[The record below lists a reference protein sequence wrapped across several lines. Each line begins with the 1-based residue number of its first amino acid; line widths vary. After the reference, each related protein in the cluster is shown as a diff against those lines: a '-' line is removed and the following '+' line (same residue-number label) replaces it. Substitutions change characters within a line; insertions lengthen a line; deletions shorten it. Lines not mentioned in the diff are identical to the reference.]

1 MESPA
6 IPPDTPASVPLS
18 RPRPPVGFVPT
29 PSAPYR
35 QHRKAA
41 QLLDQPGR
49 PRPAGD
55 AGPGRSAGP
64 AASPAEQA
72 DQGGAGTDADVPL
85 PYAFGARVLMWK
97 QDPSVTEI
105 GTRRAFLPGVVLAG
119 PRDARIAVAGDAG
132 LPPVEPNAF
141 GDFVT
146 MPDTPQFD
154 AVHTF
159 AVVRQTLTMYQRAL
173 SSADAAMPLP
183 WQWNSSTDT
192 TTLQVWPY
200 GLPNVM
206 NAFYSRT
213 QACLKFG
220 DFVPSGESAR
230 VYTCRSFDIV
240 AHETGHAVLDGLK
253 PQWLMADQ
261 PPQTG
266 GLHEAF
272 GDLTAIF
279 LALSQLDQCEAVVAQ
294 TKARLHD
301 KTFLSDIAEQFGLAL
316 GSTTGLRNA
325 DNDLTLSQAGTEVH
339 AISQVFTGAVYDI
352 LADVFAF
359 ERRPERED
367 CAGVLHRVAAWLR
380 GLVLR
385 ALIAAP
391 DTAASY
397 ADVANGMLRIAVED
411 GKPPAYAGFIRERFV
426 QREVLDPA
434 SGAAAGA
441 PSAAPAG
448 NPAAVRLAPLVCD
461 APGAR
466 QDRRA
471 CCGTM
476 NLAEYYAVE
485 RLLDR
490 EARALA
496 AWCAQHGR
504 LGPAGA
510 QAAGA
515 AVAAL
520 ASVALAAARDGTVAV
535 DATTADVTT
544 VDGAAVATDG
554 GIR

>member
-1 MESPA
+1 MESPV
-6 IPPDTPASVPLS
+6 IQPDAPASHPPA
-18 RPRPPVGFVPT
+18 RPQPPVGFVPT

-41 QLLDQPGR
+41 QLLDQPGK
-49 PRPAGD
+49 PRPAGR
-55 AGPGRSAGP
+55 P
-64 AASPAEQA
+64 
-72 DQGGAGTDADVPL
+72 GGASAAENAEEGDVPL

-97 QDPSVTEI
+97 QDPSVSEI
-105 GTRRAFLPGVVLAG
+105 GTRKAFLPGIVLAG
-119 PRDARIAVAGDAG
+119 PRDARIAIGDPG
-132 LPPVEPNAF
+132 IPPVEPNAF

-154 AVHTF
+154 AVHTY

-173 SSADAAMPLP
+173 SSADSAMPLP

-192 TTLQVWPY
+192 APLQVYPY

-220 DFVPSGESAR
+220 DFIPSGESAR

-240 AHETGHAVLDGLK
+240 AHETGHAVLDGIK
-253 PQWLMADQ
+253 PQWLLAAN

-279 LALSQLDQCEAVVAQ
+279 LALSQLDQCEAVIAQ

-301 KTFLSDIAEQFGLAL
+301 KTFLADIAEQFGLAL

-352 LADVFAF
+352 LADLFAF
-359 ERRPERED
+359 ERRPDLVD
-367 CAGVLHRVAAWLR
+367 CASVLHDVAAWLR

-385 ALIAAP
+385 ALVAAP
-391 DTAASY
+391 EIAASY
-397 ADVANGMLRIAVED
+397 ADVANEMLRIAAED
-411 GKPPAYAGFIRERFV
+411 GKPPEYGVFIRDRFA
-426 QREVLDPA
+426 QREVLDVPD
-434 SGAAAGA
+434 GAAL
-441 PSAAPAG
+441 APAG
-448 NPAAVRLAPLVCD
+448 QRLAALVCD

-476 NLAEYYAVE
+476 NLAEYYDVE
-485 RLLDR
+485 RVLVR
-490 EARALA
+490 EAQALA
-496 AWCAQHGR
+496 DWCAAHGR
-504 LGPAGA
+504 LGPAGEEL
-510 QAAGA
+510 AAGEA
-515 AVAAL
+515 AAAL
-520 ASVALAAARDGTVAV
+520 ASVALTAAKSAAGRPQPPIPD
-535 DATTADVTT
+535 DALP
-544 VDGAAVATDG
+544 GKG
-554 GIR
+554 S

>member
-1 MESPA
+1 MS
-6 IPPDTPASVPLS
+6 S
-18 RPRPPVGFVPT
+18 RFQPPVGFVPV

-35 QHRKAA
+35 QHRKTA
-41 QLLDQPGR
+41 QLLDQPGK
-49 PRPAGD
+49 PRPAG
-55 AGPGRSAGP
+55 GPGTPSSGEAGN
-64 AASPAEQA
+64 
-72 DQGGAGTDADVPL
+72 GGDLPL

-97 QDPSVTEI
+97 QDPSVAEI
-105 GTRRAFLPGVVLAG
+105 GTRKAFLPGVVLAG
-119 PRDARIAVAGDAG
+119 PRDARIAVQAGDLA
-132 LPPVEPNAF
+132 PVEPNAF

-154 AVHTF
+154 AVHAF

-173 SSADAAMPLP
+173 SSAAADMPLP

-192 TTLQVWPY
+192 SPLQVYPF

-206 NAFYSRT
+206 NAYYSRS
-213 QACLKFG
+213 QCCLKFG
-220 DFVPSGESAR
+220 DFVPSGDGAR

-253 PQWLMADQ
+253 PQWLQADN

-266 GLHEAF
+266 GLHESF

-301 KTFLSDIAEQFGLAL
+301 KTFLADIAEQFGLAL

-325 DNDLTLSQAGTEVH
+325 DNDLTLAQAGTEVH
-339 AISQVFTGAVYDI
+339 ALSQVFTGAVYDI
-352 LADVFAF
+352 LADLFAF
-359 ERRPERED
+359 ERRPALED
-367 CAGVLHRVAAWLR
+367 CAGVLHRTAAWLR

-391 DTAASY
+391 DQAASY
-397 ADVANGMLRIAVED
+397 ADVANEMLRIAAAD
-411 GKPPAYAGFIRERFV
+411 GRPAEYAGFIRERFG
-426 QREVLDPA
+426 QREVLDLSA
-434 SGAAAGA
+434 TQAGA
-441 PSAAPAG
+441 P
-448 NPAAVRLAPLVCD
+448 RLAPLVSD

-476 NLAEYYAVE
+476 NLAEYYGVE
-485 RLLDR
+485 RLIER

-496 AWCAQHGR
+496 QWCSEHGR
-504 LGPAGA
+504 FGMAKETSISQPMRKDE
-510 QAAGA
+510 
-515 AVAAL
+515 AVL
-520 ASVALAAARDGTVAV
+520 T
-535 DATTADVTT
+535 
-544 VDGAAVATDG
+544 
-554 GIR
+554 